1 MMNPSDEDLDEIGL
15 ISGEGVE
22 IDTSILN
29 KYFPTQLVY
38 RKSKRTHKPSSWQED
53 SQQANLSSTSS
64 LTTPSSS
71 DYESELDGKDI
82 NISIVPSTSSTN
94 LNESN
99 HQMNYTSS
107 AASMNNGDE
116 FRMKTNNHIDLRED
130 WRKETDRKFSIHN
143 DNDDDDDYKIDD
155 EEDNTQPESLTHFQQ
170 LTNIKSSSKR
180 TKRKPSKKGQE
191 GVRSSSSSNNNFK
204 NSSPSSMFSSSRDV
218 FSGRKTKPSQKKRQQ
233 LARLIARKEHAEQVR
248 RRNVSNFGE
257 YSSTLVYTVVSV
269 AITLLILHFLGYS
282 KDIQPVITLQLWLV
296 FGFGSVVV
304 LFLLVEAFYVS
315 RPLFVKINRAMSSS
329 TSMDI
334 VDGNV
339 EIPSTTISSIQDE
352 NVINNDKKCERKEGT
367 MITSIS
373 TSSIDIY
380 DGDNEIDDVS
390 HHSTMSGS
398 GGGILYD
405 NDHQTQSSE
414 SSNGFFDRMMR
425 SPMVRR
431 RPSDELEGNNPSSKK
446 LSPMS
451 ALESN

>member
-191 GVRSSSSSNNNFK
+191 GVRSSSSNNNFK